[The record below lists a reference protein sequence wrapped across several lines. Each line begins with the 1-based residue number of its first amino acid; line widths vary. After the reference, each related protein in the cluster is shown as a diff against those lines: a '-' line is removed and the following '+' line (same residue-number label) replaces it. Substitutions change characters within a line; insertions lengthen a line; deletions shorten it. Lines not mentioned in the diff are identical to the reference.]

1 MANFDGNLRAQRG
14 GTMLTPVEIQNK
26 EFGRGWRGYRE
37 GEVRAFL
44 EQIVAGY
51 QELYQENQ
59 ELREQVARLEQALKK
74 YQEWEQT
81 LRDTLV
87 LAQKAAEEARSNAE
101 REGELIRQEARRQA
115 EEMLAAARAEVE
127 RLNRQY
133 ENLKERAA
141 AFRRRWLA
149 FLQAEVA
156 ALQEQ
161 EGGAG
166 DDTPS
171 GAGATAGQQG

>member
-1 MANFDGNLRAQRG
+1 
-14 GTMLTPVEIQNK
+14 MLTPVEIQNK
-26 EFGRGWRGYRE
+26 EFSRGWRGYRE

-59 ELREQVARLEQALKK
+59 ELREQIARLEQALKK

-87 LAQKAAEEARSNAE
+87 LAQRAAEEARRNAE
-101 REGELIRQEARRQA
+101 KEGELIREEARRQA
-115 EEMLAAARAEVE
+115 EEVIAGARAEVE
-127 RLNRQY
+127 KLHRQY
-133 ENLKERAA
+133 EDLKERVA

-149 FLQAEVA
+149 ILQAEMEALKAEGAEEVDSPGGTGA
-156 ALQEQ
+156 AAGEQ
-161 EGGAG
+161 G
-166 DDTPS
+166 
-171 GAGATAGQQG
+171 

>member
-1 MANFDGNLRAQRG
+1 
-14 GTMLTPVEIQNK
+14 MLTPVEIQNK
-26 EFGRGWRGYRE
+26 EFSRGWRGYRE

-59 ELREQVARLEQALKK
+59 ELREQIARLEQALKK

-87 LAQKAAEEARSNAE
+87 LAQRAAEEARRNAE
-101 REGELIRQEARRQA
+101 KEGELIRQEARRQA
-115 EEMLAAARAEVE
+115 EEVIAGARAEAE
-127 RLNRQY
+127 KLHRQY
-133 ENLKERAA
+133 EDLKQRVA

-149 FLQAEVA
+149 ILQAEMETLKA
-156 ALQEQ
+156 Q
-161 EGGAG
+161 EGAEEVDSPGGTGAA
-166 DDTPS
+166 
-171 GAGATAGQQG
+171 AGEQG